1 MKMYHA
7 PNLHEFRTIKNHQ
20 RYILTDTNLKNLNET
35 YTYKASYE
43 TLVN

>member
-1 MKMYHA
+1 MYHA
-7 PNLHEFRTIKNHQ
+7 PNLHEFRTIENHQ
-20 RYILTDTNLKNLNET
+20 RYTLTDTNLTKLNET